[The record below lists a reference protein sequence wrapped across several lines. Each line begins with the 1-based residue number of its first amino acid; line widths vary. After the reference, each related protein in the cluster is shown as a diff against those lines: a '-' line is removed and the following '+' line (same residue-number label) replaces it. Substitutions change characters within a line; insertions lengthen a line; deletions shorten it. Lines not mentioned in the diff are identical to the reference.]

1 MTLEWQAALA
11 AGDVER
17 LRSLLDGGA
26 DIDALD
32 RYGQTGLMQAAVRG
46 RAEVAELLIER
57 GAALDHTAK
66 YKLSATV
73 VGSAVGRVTRHVH
86 ERGGHVREMVAAT
99 VSSEETNREFLRG
112 VLTEL
117 PSSLA
122 GPAAWWLNDLV
133 VEKSEKMRR
142 IGRTHASE

>member
-1 MTLEWQAALA
+1 MTSEWQAALA

-17 LRSLLDGGA
+17 LRSMLDEGA

-66 YKLSATV
+66 YKLSALMLAV
-73 VGSAVGRVTRHVH
+73 VNGHVEIVRIGSADT
-86 ERGGHVREMVAAT
+86 EI
-99 VSSEETNREFLRG
+99 VSLS
-112 VLTEL
+112 
-117 PSSLA
+117 
-122 GPAAWWLNDLV
+122 
-133 VEKSEKMRR
+133 
-142 IGRTHASE
+142 